1 MEPIGKARLQ
11 RAIVSAELSIA
22 DAIPALERAGVGILL
37 LCTPEQ
43 MLVGTLTDGDIR
55 RAMLRGI
62 SFLEPCRTIATL
74 SPVVGHVPLTR
85 ASALHQMDHAKGFL
99 VNHLPIVD
107 EAGKVVGL
115 ALRSDFVSEE
125 EIPLSAVIMA
135 GGQGT
140 RLRPL
145 TEDLPKPMLPVGDRP
160 LMELIIEQ
168 LRRSGIRQVNI
179 TTHYKSEKI
188 IEYFGNGEAFGV
200 NLTYVTEDLPLGTA
214 GGVGLLESNDEPL
227 LVINGDILTRIDFRA
242 MADFHR
248 AHQADLTVAVRPF
261 EYQVP
266 YGVIEVDGP
275 RVLGVKE
282 KPRQFFLTNAGIYL
296 LEPSVQRLIPNG
308 EHLDMT
314 ELIQLLLADNRTVAS
329 FPIIEYW
336 LDIGQHADYIRAQE
350 DVARGAFTT

>member
-1 MEPIGKARLQ
+1 MDPIGEARLQ
-11 RAIVSAELSIA
+11 RAVVPAELSIA

-37 LCTPEQ
+37 LCSPDRT
-43 MLVGTLTDGDIR
+43 LVGTVTDGDIR

-62 SFLEPCRTIATL
+62 PFQEPSRTIATL
-74 SPVVGHVPLTR
+74 APVVGRLPLTR
-85 ASALHQMDHAKGFL
+85 AGALHQMDHTKGFL

-107 EAGKVVGL
+107 DEQKVIGL
-115 ALRSDFVSEE
+115 ALRSDFVGEE

-135 GGQGT
+135 GGLGT

-188 IEYFGNGEAFGV
+188 IEHFGNGEAFGV
-200 NLTYVTEDLPLGTA
+200 NLTYVTEDRPLGTA
-214 GGVGLLESNDEPL
+214 GGVGLLQSTDEPL

-242 MADFHR
+242 LADFHR
-248 AHQADLTVAVRPF
+248 AHHADLTVAVRPF

-266 YGVIEVDGP
+266 YGVVQVDGSH
-275 RVLGVKE
+275 VIGVQE

-308 EHLDMT
+308 KHLDMT
-314 ELIQLLLADNRTVAS
+314 DLIQLLLADKRTVVS

-336 LDIGQHADYIRAQE
+336 LDIGQHADYLQAQE
-350 DVARGAFTT
+350 DVRGGAFTG